1 MTSMLWMCTVVVV
14 TVMVKV
20 KVDEYRSRINELYMW
35 LIGQSRQVPCM
46 PMMTT
51 TYYGMIYIVT

>member
-1 MTSMLWMCTVVVV
+1 MCTIVAV

-20 KVDEYRSRINELYMW
+20 KVNEYRSRINELYMW